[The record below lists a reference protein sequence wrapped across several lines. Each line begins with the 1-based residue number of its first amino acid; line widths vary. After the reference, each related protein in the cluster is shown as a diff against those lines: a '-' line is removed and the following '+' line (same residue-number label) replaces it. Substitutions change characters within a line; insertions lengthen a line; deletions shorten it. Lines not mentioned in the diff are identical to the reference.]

1 MRTLINNPTNAG
13 PIEGLYVGDTDV
25 VVLFQG
31 NTAMWVKA
39 GTTSDD
45 EPCMD
50 VVHPGWDMKYLLSG
64 ASHSFLQNSG
74 LCSVEEVQQMR
85 EREAAAARARIERA
99 ERAELNRLLRKYGA
113 TPDQPSK
120 E

>member
-1 MRTLINNPTNAG
+1 MRTLVNNHTNAG

-25 VVLFQG
+25 VVLFQD
-31 NTAMWVKA
+31 NTALWIKA

-50 VVHPGWDMKYLLSG
+50 VVHPGWDMKYLLQA
-64 ASHSFLQNSG
+64 ASPSFLQNSG
-74 LCSVEEVQQMR
+74 LCSVEEVQQMK
-85 EREAAAARARIERA
+85 EREAAAARAKTEKA
-99 ERAELNRLLRKYGA
+99 ERAQLVYLLRKYGA